1 MASSRDY
8 DPPDYDPPDYDP
20 QETREWLDALESVL
34 DNEGAERAHFLLE
47 LLIDKARSAGAS
59 VPFSATTPYCNT
71 IPLDKEQ
78 RSAGNHELEHR
89 IRALTRWNAM
99 VLVLNANRE
108 SSELGGHIATF
119 ASAATL
125 YDVGFNHF
133 FHGKTDTHGGDL
145 VYFQGHSS
153 PGIYARAFLEGRLN
167 EEQMYKFRQESE
179 SGGLSSYPH
188 PWLMPGFWQFS
199 TVSMGLGPLMAIY
212 QARFIRYLEHRGIAQ
227 TAGRKVKVWA
237 FLGDGETDE
246 PESLGA
252 ISLAGRERLDNLIFV
267 INCNL
272 QRLDGPVRGN
282 GKIIQE
288 LEGVFRGAGWN
299 VIKVVWGRHWDRLF
313 TKDRN
318 GLLQQRMQEVVDGEY
333 QTYKA
338 RDGAYVRE
346 HFFGKYP
353 ELLEMVAD
361 MSDDELWRLNRGGH
375 DPYKVF
381 AAYAEAVKHTGQP
394 TVILAKTVK
403 GYGMGASGEAQNPTH
418 QQKKMD
424 LDSLRKFR
432 DRFNIPLTDA
442 QVDSLN
448 FYRPHED
455 SLEMKYLKER
465 GSNMGIVPT
474 REPIKEALVLPG
486 LEAFDVLLKSTEG
499 REISTTMAFVRML
512 GILVKDKNIGK
523 RIVPIVPDESR
534 TFGMEG
540 MFRQLGIFSQVGQLY
555 TPQDADQL
563 MFYKED
569 EHGQIL
575 QEGIN
580 EAGAMSSWIAA
591 ATAYANHGTAMI
603 PFYIYYSMFGFQ
615 RIGDLAWAAGDMCA
629 RGFLL
634 GGTAGRTTLN
644 GEGLQHQDGHSHL
657 MAATI
662 PNCVSYDPTFAYELA
677 VIIQDGMRRMYA
689 DQENVFYYI
698 TVMNENYAHP
708 ALPKGAEAGIIK
720 GMYLFREVESGKW
733 EVGKPAVQLLG
744 SGTILREVIAAAE
757 LLEKDFGVAADIW
770 SVTSFNEL
778 RREGLDCE
786 RWNMLHPEAGRR
798 ASYVEQ
804 CLLER
809 SGPVIAATDYI
820 KSYADQIRPYVP
832 GRYKVLGTDGFGRS
846 DTRKKLRRF
855 FEVDRFYITVAALKA
870 LADEGAIKA
879 SEVSKAIK
887 LYGINPDKPNPVTV

>member
-1 MASSRDY
+1 MENNT
-8 DPPDYDPPDYDP
+8 PDVDP
-20 QETREWLDALESVL
+20 QETQEWLDAIASVL
-34 DNEGAERAHFLLE
+34 ENEGPERAHFLIE
-47 LLIDKARSAGAS
+47 RMIVQARLGGADM
-59 VPFSATTPYCNT
+59 PISATTPYLNT
-71 IPLDKEQ
+71 IPTDREQ
-78 RSAGNHELEHR
+78 RSTGDEELEHR

-99 VLVLNANRE
+99 ALILNANRE
-108 SSELGGHIATF
+108 SSELGGHIASF

-133 FHGKTDTHGGDL
+133 FHGATENHGGDL

-153 PGIYARAFLEGRLN
+153 PGMYARAFLEGRIS
-167 EEQMYKFRQESE
+167 EAQMYKFRQEVD
-179 SGGLSSYPH
+179 GDGLSSYPH
-188 PWLMPGFWQFS
+188 PWLMPNFWQFP

-212 QARFIRYLEHRGIAQ
+212 QARFMRYLEHRNIVK
-227 TAGRKVKVWA
+227 TEGRKVWA

-252 ISLAGRERLDNLIFV
+252 ISMAGREKLDNLIFV
-267 INCNL
+267 VNCNL

-299 VIKVVWGRHWDRLF
+299 VIKVVWGGRWDRLLA
-313 TKDRN
+313 KDKT
-318 GLLQQRMQEVVDGEY
+318 GLLLKRMEEVVDGEY
-333 QTYKA
+333 QTYKSKN
-338 RDGAYVRE
+338 GAYVRE

-353 ELLEMVAD
+353 ELLELVSD
-361 MSDDELWRLNRGGH
+361 MTDDEIWHLDRGGH
-375 DPYKVF
+375 DPHKLF
-381 AAYAEAVKHTGQP
+381 AAYTAATRQNGKP

-424 LDSLRKFR
+424 EESLRKFR
-432 DRFNIPLTDA
+432 DRFKIPVSDA
-442 QVDSLN
+442 QLEHLPFVRPAPDSQ
-448 FYRPHED
+448 EA
-455 SLEMKYLKER
+455 KYLSER
-465 GSNMGIVPT
+465 GAAMGTVPS
-474 REPIKEALVLPG
+474 RKPHAKPLQVPG
-486 LEAFDVLLKSTEG
+486 LEAFDALLKSSED
-499 REISTTMAFVRML
+499 REFSTTMAFVRML

-523 RIVPIVPDESR
+523 QVVPIVPDESR

-569 EHGQIL
+569 KSGQIL

-580 EAGAMSSWIAA
+580 EAGGMADWIAA

-615 RIGDLAWAAGDMCA
+615 RIGDLAWAAGDMRA

-644 GEGLQHQDGHSHL
+644 GEGLQHQDGHSHIQAGL
-657 MAATI
+657 I

-677 VIIQDGMRRMYA
+677 VILQDGMRRMYQQ
-689 DQENVFYYI
+689 QEDVFYYL
-698 TVMNENYAHP
+698 TVMNENYTHP
-708 ALPKGAEAGIIK
+708 AMPKGAEAGILK
-720 GMYLFREVESGKW
+720 GMYLLSEGKA
-733 EVGKPAVQLLG
+733 KDKAPKVQLLG
-744 SGTILREVIAAAE
+744 SGTILREVMAAAD
-757 LLEKDFGVAADIW
+757 LLQKDFGVSADIW

-778 RREGLDCE
+778 RREGVDCE
-786 RWNMLHPEAGRR
+786 RWNMLHPEAARR

-804 CLLER
+804 CLAER
-809 SGPVIAATDYI
+809 SGPVVAATDYI
-820 KSYADQIRPYVP
+820 KAYADQIRPYIP
-832 GRYKVLGTDGFGRS
+832 ARYKVLGTDGFGRS
-846 DTRKKLRRF
+846 DTRKKLRHF
-855 FEVDRFYITVAALKA
+855 FEVDRYYVAVAALKA
-870 LADEGAIKA
+870 LADDGVIKA
-879 SEVSKAIK
+879 AEVSRAIK
-887 LYGINPDKPNPVTV
+887 LYKINPDKPNPVTV